1 MSARLLPPGGRRIVG
16 LATGLVTA
24 AALLVVPSATA
35 GQRNDEVWVPPHT
48 ALGSDTPTV
57 EGGALRPAALPRP
70 AYPVPASWTP
80 APEAK
85 RARPGSAT
93 VELGVDGAEAAAA
106 RAATGGAS
114 PASGGDRPVR
124 AGDLPVTLAPA
135 KGADARARRIDVT
148 LADPAVG
155 RGLGVSGP
163 VLGLTE
169 RTAAADAAPRR
180 REAPDAA
187 PSGRKVRVAVD
198 LVAAGAGGW
207 LDRARLVALPA
218 CALTTPDRAEC
229 RTRRQVD
236 ARLDLAARTLT
247 ADVTPASAPGSPATG
262 GVQRAAFT
270 TTASGAATVLAV
282 ENTASGTGGS
292 YAATPLTSSSGWSTG
307 GNTGGFSYTYPVDVP
322 PSIGGLAPTVAL
334 GYDSSGVD
342 GRNSAQNP
350 QSSWIG
356 EGWGYDAGFIERSY
370 KGCDKAGIPNSG
382 DLCWG
387 GDNAVL
393 TLAGHS
399 GALVRDDATGVW
411 RLQNDDG
418 TRVERLTGAANG
430 LRDGEHWKVTTAD
443 GIRYYFGLEHLPGGD
458 GTDPATG
465 SAWGVPV
472 YSPTAGN
479 PCHTAASGTA
489 SWCRMGWR
497 WNLDH
502 VVDPYGNLVTYRYTK
517 ETNRYQRG
525 GGQSNGAGT
534 LEAYER
540 GGQVQRIDY
549 GQRLPEQTAAKGTL
563 VPGARVGFAVEERCK
578 PSGAVTCAESQR
590 TTANQSNWPDVPIDQ
605 LCGTT
610 GTCTN
615 VTPGFFT
622 TKRLTAITTE
632 VRVGATLSPVDSW
645 TLRHDYPAP
654 EDGTKPALW
663 LSGITRKGGGGT
675 SAITLPEVTFTPR
688 QLANRV
694 DGMTPAQPS
703 FNRPRIQQIRT
714 ETGGQI
720 TVGYADPGCSRTKN
734 VMPASP
740 DTNTKPCMPVKWRLP
755 DSSSTEPVL
764 DWFHKYLVSHVSEQD
779 AVTGSLVK
787 TTAYTYNGDAAWH
800 RNDAEFTDAKYRT
813 WDEFRG
819 YGSVDTVTGSA
830 YPGEAPRT
838 RQRTTFLRGM
848 DADLKA
854 DGTHRAVSVT
864 SPLDGAGVTDADW
877 LAGTPLATEIF
888 ESADRQVVQSVTG
901 RRTSGEKVTAT
912 RARTGLP
919 DLIARHGAT
928 ESVELAKDRLSDGSW
943 RTTSKVTRS
952 DPAHANRSVSVED
965 RGDGTAATPTVCTT
979 VRYATAEDAALVGL
993 VSEKKTHQGACD
1005 TTATAQNTLN
1015 ATRTLYDGK
1024 PFGQAG
1030 THGAPT
1036 GSLVLDRHTST
1047 GAPVY
1052 AHVGTTVFDDYGR
1065 ALRVTRADGSTYDEA
1080 GAGLTAA
1087 TVTPAATTT
1096 AYTPESGALPTKVS
1110 TTGPMGAG
1118 WTETVTMDPT
1128 RSVPLTTTDVN
1139 GRVTTMTYDAL
1150 GRLTQVWSPER
1161 STTLSPTTRF
1171 SYRLDGVTGPSATTT
1186 ETLAKDGKTY
1196 ASQVVLLDGLGRERQ
1211 TQWTPA
1217 SRATGR
1223 LVTDT
1228 VYDSHGWT
1236 VKTSEPYYDV
1246 TSLPSTSVFRPGNDS
1261 QVPSQTW
1268 TEYDGVGRVV
1278 RAEFRSYGNAQ
1289 WATTTAYPG
1298 ADRTDVTPPE
1308 GAAPVSTV
1316 TDARGRV
1323 TENWQYR
1330 TATATGTRSDADV
1343 TRYAYT
1349 PDGSLASHT
1358 DTAGNTWRYG
1368 YDLRGRR
1375 ISSDDPDAGPTT
1387 TTYDIDSNVER
1398 TVDAKDRAL
1407 VHTYDVLGRMTG
1419 RYKDAVAPANLL
1431 ARWTYDTLPG
1441 AKGQPVSS
1449 VRYVGGADGVA
1460 YTKSVTGYDKGYR
1473 PLGSTV
1479 DIPAEEGEL
1488 KGTYTTK
1495 YTYHPITGDVLT
1507 MALPAAGDLAAETV
1521 GYTYNNYGLLST
1533 SMSLGENLIAAVS
1546 YDALSRPVRTTVGQ
1560 LGAQVVSTQQ
1570 YDWATGR
1577 LVDSFVDRERG
1588 TVSTDHYS
1596 YTYTPSGRI
1605 TSITDRQDATAVDTQ
1620 CFTTDHLGRLTRA
1633 WTDTGGVRTVA
1644 DWTDSNGTVHGT
1656 GSSAHVPATGGCV
1669 NAGGPATTPTG
1680 TRTVGGPS
1688 PYWQSYAYDATGNR
1702 RGLTH
1707 HDITGDSTKDV
1718 VTTQGF
1724 APGPNR
1730 KTTAAGTGGGTGGPH
1745 ALLTSTTATP
1755 GSPDEAI
1762 GYQYDAGGNTT
1773 AITDRAGTTD
1783 LTWDTEGKLAAL
1795 DRTGDEAD
1803 TTYVY
1808 DADGDQLIR
1817 RNKGRSTLNLPTDQV
1832 TLEGGRLSA
1841 VRTFAAPGGLTLTR
1855 VGTPV
1860 NGTSLLVESADHHG
1874 TGSVQIGL
1882 DSTQAVTRRATDPF
1896 GNPRGTQPSA
1906 LSWAGDKGFVG
1917 GSKDDTT
1924 GLTNLG
1930 ARQYDPGR
1938 GRFISTDPL
1947 LDPENPQQWNG
1958 YAYSNNN
1965 PVDLSD
1971 PSGLI
1976 AYDQDTGIAAGG
1988 NAQQTQQAVNTIR
2001 SKPGYRDPEPV
2012 TTGGGGKGYSPNDCR
2027 HTNSCLVTI
2036 QDRTMNSF
2044 LNAVELSF
2052 NHEILR
2058 NSGNSNMADINR
2070 VIQKYN
2076 HGASTV
2082 QYAAIQMYL
2091 YGATEEETA
2100 FFYENPCLFIACY
2113 VGLDIF
2119 ESPTGNIYDSPFGLS
2134 PSEKYGANV
2143 GASMGGRT
2151 PGGKPGAKGGKAG
2164 AGGNRGP
2171 SGLSALAQCFRK
2183 KHSFTADTRVS
2194 VEGGGTKRIADIEIG
2209 DRVLATDPQTG
2220 ETSYRSVTAVIVTRD
2235 DKRFT
2240 DLTIEGPSG
2249 EAPQTLT
2256 TTEHHPFW
2264 SVAEARWVD
2273 ATALRPGDLLRRPD
2287 GTTAKVTATRDH
2299 HREATTYDLTVAGL
2313 HTYYVLAGATP
2324 VLVHN
2329 DDCFTA
2335 PASYVN
2341 RHGELTNGTYTVSYP
2356 AMLKHLPGS
2365 SGPTKSVF
2373 LKGVDA
2379 EKATLDA
2386 AAYADAH
2393 GLWEGNKAKVYV
2405 ANGPVG
2411 VVGRTGELTSYI
2423 NVYRNARGAIHGSP
2437 GGAP

>member
-1 MSARLLPPGGRRIVG
+1 MSARRLLPRGRRIVG
-16 LATGLVTA
+16 LATGLVSA

-35 GQRNDEVWVPPHT
+35 GPPSEKVWVPPYT
-48 ALGSDTPTV
+48 ALGSGTPTV
-57 EGGALRPAALPRP
+57 EGGPLRPTALPRP
-70 AYPVPASWTP
+70 AYPVPASWVPQPQAT
-80 APEAK
+80 
-85 RARPGSAT
+85 RALPGSAT
-93 VELGVDGAEAAAA
+93 VELGVDGAEASAA
-106 RAATGGAS
+106 RTATGGAS
-114 PASGGDRPVR
+114 PASGGGRPVR
-124 AGDLPVTLAPA
+124 AGNLPVTLAPA
-135 KGADARARRIDVT
+135 SGAAPRERRIDVT
-148 LADPAVG
+148 LADQAVG
-155 RGLGVSGP
+155 RRLGVSGP

-169 RTAAADAAPRR
+169 RPAASAPQ
-180 REAPDAA
+180 
-187 PSGRKVRVAVD
+187 GRKAPGGTPSDRRIRVAVD
-198 LVAAGAGGW
+198 LAAAGASGW

-236 ARLDLAARTLT
+236 AEVDLRARTLT
-247 ADVTPASAPGSPATG
+247 ADVTPASAPAPATTG
-262 GVQRAAFT
+262 GVQRASFT
-270 TTASGAATVLAV
+270 ADTAGTAGTATVLAV
-282 ENTASGTGGS
+282 ENTASGTAGS
-292 YAATPLTSSSGWSTG
+292 YAATPLTSSSGWSAS
-307 GNTGGFSYTYPVDVP
+307 GNAGGFSYAYPVDVP
-322 PSIGGLAPTVAL
+322 PAIGGMTPSVAL

-350 QSSWIG
+350 QSSWVG

-370 KGCDKAGIPNSG
+370 KDCDKAGIPNSG

-387 GDNAVL
+387 GHNAVL
-393 TLAGHS
+393 NLAGHS
-399 GALVRDDATGVW
+399 GTLVRDDDTGVW

-430 LRDGEHWKVTTAD
+430 LHDGEHWKVTTAD
-443 GIRYYFGLEHLPGGD
+443 GLRYYFGVEHLPGGD
-458 GTDPATG
+458 GTDPSAE

-472 YSPTAGN
+472 YAPAAGD

-502 VVDPYGNLVTYRYTK
+502 VVDPYGNLVSYRYAK

-525 GGQSNGAGT
+525 AGQTNGAGV
-534 LEAYER
+534 LEPYER
-540 GGQVQRIDY
+540 GGHVQRIDY
-549 GQRLPEQTAAKGTL
+549 GRQLSEQIAAKGAL
-563 VPGARVGFAVEERCK
+563 VPGARVSFAVAERCK
-578 PSGAVTCAESQR
+578 PSGAITCAEDQR
-590 TTANQSNWPDVPIDQ
+590 TTANQSSWPDVPLDQ

-610 GTCTN
+610 GTCAN
-615 VTPGFFT
+615 ASPSFFT
-622 TKRLTAITTE
+622 TKLLSAISTE
-632 VRVGATLSPVDSW
+632 VRVDAALTPVDTW
-645 TLRHDYPAP
+645 TLRHDFPNP
-654 EDGTKPALW
+654 GDGTKPALW
-663 LSGITRKGGGGT
+663 LSGITRKAGSGI
-675 SAITLPEVTFTPR
+675 SALTLPEVAFTPR
-688 QLANRV
+688 LLANRV

-703 FNRPRIQQIRT
+703 FNRPRIQTIRT

-720 TVGYADPGCSRTKN
+720 TVGYADPVCSRVKG

-755 DSSSTEPVL
+755 GSTSTEPVL
-764 DWFHKYLVSHVSEQD
+764 DWFHTYLVAHVSEQD

-787 TTAYTYNGDAAWH
+787 TTAYTYNGDVAWH

-819 YGSVDTVTGSA
+819 YATVDTVTGSA

-848 DADLKA
+848 DGDVKA
-854 DGTHRAVSVT
+854 DGTRRHVSVT
-864 SPLDGAGVTDADW
+864 SPLDGAGVTDSDW

-888 ESADRQVVQSVTG
+888 ESADRDVVQSVTG

-912 RARTGLP
+912 RARSGGMP
-919 DLIARHGAT
+919 DLVARYSST
-928 ESVELAKDRLSDGSW
+928 ESVELAKDRLADGSW
-943 RTTSKVTRS
+943 RTTSKVTKS
-952 DPAHANRSVSVED
+952 DPDHANRSVTVED

-979 VRYATAEDAALVGL
+979 VRYATAEDGALTGL
-993 VSEKKTHQGACD
+993 VAEKKTHQGGCD

-1015 ATRTLYDGK
+1015 ASRTLFDGK

-1030 THGAPT
+1030 TRGAPT
-1036 GSLVLDRHTST
+1036 GSLVLDRHTSG

-1052 AHVGTTVFDDYGR
+1052 AHVGSTSFDVHGR
-1065 ALRVTRADGSTYDEA
+1065 ALTVTRADGSTYDEA
-1080 GAGLTAA
+1080 GARLTPP

-1096 AYTPESGALPTKVS
+1096 AYTPATGALPVKVS
-1110 TTGPMGAG
+1110 TTGPMGEG
-1118 WTETVTMDPT
+1118 WTETVTLDPA
-1128 RSVPLTTTDVN
+1128 RSTPLTTTDVN
-1139 GRVTTMTYDAL
+1139 GRVTTMRYDAL
-1150 GRLTQVWSPER
+1150 GRLTAVWNPER
-1161 STTLSPTTRF
+1161 STTLSPTARF
-1171 SYRLDGVTGPSATTT
+1171 GYRIDGVTGPSATTT

-1196 ASQVVLLDGLGRERQ
+1196 AAQIVLLDGLGRERQ

-1228 VYDSHGWT
+1228 VYDSHGWQ
-1236 VKTSEPYYDV
+1236 VKTSAPYYDASSIPD
-1246 TSLPSTSVFRPGNDS
+1246 TTVFLPGNDS
-1261 QVPSQTW
+1261 QVPAQTW

-1289 WATTTAYPG
+1289 WATATAYPG
-1298 ADRTDVTPPE
+1298 ADRTDVTPPA
-1308 GAAPVSTV
+1308 GSAPVSTV

-1330 TATATGTRSDADV
+1330 TTTATGTRSDADV
-1343 TRYAYT
+1343 SRYAYT
-1349 PDGSLASHT
+1349 PGGLLASHT
-1358 DTAGNTWRYG
+1358 DSAGNTWRYG
-1368 YDLRGRR
+1368 YDLRGRKV
-1375 ISSDDPDAGPTT
+1375 SAEDPDAGTT
-1387 TTYDIDSNVER
+1387 RTSYDIDSNVER
-1398 TVDAKDRAL
+1398 TVDAKGRTL
-1407 VHTYDVLGRMTG
+1407 VHTYDVLGRMTA
-1419 RYKDAVAPANLL
+1419 RYKDGVAPADML

-1441 AKGQPVSS
+1441 AKGHPVAS

-1473 PLGSTV
+1473 PLGTTV
-1479 DIPAEEGEL
+1479 DIPAEEGRL
-1488 KGTYTTK
+1488 QGTYTTN

-1521 GYTYNNYGLLST
+1521 GYTYNNHGLLST
-1533 SMSLGENLIAAVS
+1533 SRSLDENLVAAME
-1546 YDALSRPVRTTVGQ
+1546 YDALSRPVRTTVGE

-1577 LVDSFVDRERG
+1577 LIASFLDREGG
-1588 TVSTDHYS
+1588 TVSTDQYS

-1605 TSITDRQDATAVDTQ
+1605 TSITDRQEATAVDAQ
-1620 CFTTDHLGRLTRA
+1620 CFTYDHLGRLTRA
-1633 WTDTGGVRTVA
+1633 WTDTGGVRTTA
-1644 DWTDSNGTVHGT
+1644 DWTDSAGTVHGT
-1656 GSSAHVPATGGCV
+1656 GSSAHVPGTGSCV
-1669 NAGGPATTPTG
+1669 NATGPATTPTG

-1702 RGLTH
+1702 RSLTR
-1707 HDITGDSTKDV
+1707 HDITGDSAKDV
-1718 VTTQGF
+1718 VTTQTF
-1724 APGPNR
+1724 ATGPNQ
-1730 KTTAAGTGGGTGGPH
+1730 KTTAGGTGGGTGGPH
-1745 ALLTSTTATP
+1745 ALLTSTTVTP

-1762 GYQYDAGGNTT
+1762 GYQYDATGNTT

-1783 LTWDTEGKLAAL
+1783 LTWDTEGKLDAL

-1808 DADGDQLIR
+1808 DADGNQLIR
-1817 RNKGRSTLNLPTDQV
+1817 HNKGRTTLNLPTDQV
-1832 TLEGGRLSA
+1832 TLEGDRLSN

-1860 NGTSLLVESADHHG
+1860 NGTSLLVQSADHHG

-1896 GNPRGTQPSA
+1896 GTPRGTQPPA
-1906 LSWAGDKGFVG
+1906 PSWAGDKGFVG

-1947 LDPENPQQWNG
+1947 LNPEDPQQWNG

-1965 PVDLSD
+1965 PVNQSD

-1976 AYDQDTGIAAGG
+1976 SYDQDTGVAAGG

-2001 SKPGYRDPEPV
+2001 SKPGYRDPQPV
-2012 TTGGGGKGYSPNDCR
+2012 TSGGGSKGYSPNDCR
-2027 HTNSCLVTI
+2027 HTNSCLTTL

-2052 NHEILR
+2052 NHEIVR
-2058 NSGNSNMADINR
+2058 NSSNTSTADINR
-2070 VIQKYN
+2070 VMQKYN

-2091 YGATEEETA
+2091 FGATEEETA
-2100 FFYENPCLFIACY
+2100 FFYENPCLFIECY
-2113 VGLDIF
+2113 AGLDIF
-2119 ESPTGNIYDSPFGLS
+2119 ESPNGNIYVSPFGLS
-2134 PSEKYGANV
+2134 PSEKFGANV

-2151 PGGKPGAKGGKAG
+2151 PGGRPGKAG
-2164 AGGNRGP
+2164 GAANRGP
-2171 SGLSALAQCFRK
+2171 SGLSALAQCFRD
-2183 KHSFTADTRVS
+2183 KHSFTADTLVS
-2194 VEGGGTKRIADIEIG
+2194 VEGGGTKRIADIETG
-2209 DRVLATDPQTG
+2209 DKVLATDPQTG
-2220 ETSYRSVTAVIVTRD
+2220 ETSYRTVTAVIVTRD
-2235 DKRFT
+2235 DKQFT
-2240 DLTIEGPSG
+2240 DLTIEGPPN
-2249 EAPQTLT
+2249 EAPRTLT

-2273 ATALRPGDLLRRPD
+2273 ATALRPGDHLRRPD

-2313 HTYYVLAGATP
+2313 HTYYVVAGETP

-2329 DDCFTA
+2329 NGPGCGSIWIDSNKIPHHFKHAEDFGIIGKESKATKQA
-2335 PASYVN
+2335 FVN
-2341 RHGELTNGTYTVSYP
+2341 ALKSFVGNPGNLQIAGTYRGTAARHYVDTNTGRHVSVDIESGQ
-2356 AMLKHLPGS
+2356 MLGAWRS
-2365 SGPTKSVF
+2365 DPTSDQFRYLIEQGK
-2373 LKGVDA
+2373 L
-2379 EKATLDA
+2379 
-2386 AAYADAH
+2386 
-2393 GLWEGNKAKVYV
+2393 
-2405 ANGPVG
+2405 
-2411 VVGRTGELTSYI
+2411 
-2423 NVYRNARGAIHGSP
+2423 
-2437 GGAP
+2437 